1 MAVDIRKI
9 ASAAGN
15 GDVAGVS
22 ISRHAHII
30 ESHLRTLFVQ
40 GTFDSAT
47 VKLQLS
53 VDTTDGLDGVWH
65 DIVGADAITAKKL
78 TNVEFRAPWV
88 RISIAGGLGSEAIDA
103 WLV

>member
-9 ASAAGN
+9 AAAEGN
-15 GDVAGVS
+15 GNVAGVS
-22 ISRHAHII
+22 VSRFGHII
-30 ESHLRTLFVQ
+30 ESHLRTLFVD

-47 VKLQLS
+47 VKFQLS
-53 VDTTDGLDGVWH
+53 VDSTDGLDGAWFDVS
-65 DIVGADAITAKKL
+65 GADAITAKTL

-88 RISIAGGLGSEAIDA
+88 RISIAGGLGSESINA